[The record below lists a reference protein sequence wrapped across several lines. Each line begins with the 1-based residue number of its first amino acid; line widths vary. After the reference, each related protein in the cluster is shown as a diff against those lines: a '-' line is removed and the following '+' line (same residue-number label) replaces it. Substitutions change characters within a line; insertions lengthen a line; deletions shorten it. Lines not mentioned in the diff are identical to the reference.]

1 MSDGSWEFESPH
13 PHRKRQPCK
22 RLSFVVCL
30 GGKKGL
36 KMTPNSLFRR
46 LGIEV
51 PPAKS
56 QLLHGDY
63 GDHVIAFYR
72 KESLLIDDYNKGND
86 SQGSH

>member
-1 MSDGSWEFESPH
+1 MAHGSSSLPIRTEHGSLA
-13 PHRKRQPCK
+13 KGC
-22 RLSFVVCL
+22 RLSYASAA
-30 GGKKGL
+30 KIGL

-51 PPAKS
+51 PLAKT
-56 QLLHGDY
+56 QLLHGDH